1 MAANRWIVWT
11 YALLPGW
18 EMGCGYSTREE
29 ARDIREEL
37 IEVDA
42 YPPEFV
48 SIRRESQG
56 APRRRPPLEVIEK
69 VRRQLAREAAEE
81 IGRGN

>member
-48 SIRRESQG
+48 SIRRESS
-56 APRRRPPLEVIEK
+56 V
-69 VRRQLAREAAEE
+69 
-81 IGRGN
+81 